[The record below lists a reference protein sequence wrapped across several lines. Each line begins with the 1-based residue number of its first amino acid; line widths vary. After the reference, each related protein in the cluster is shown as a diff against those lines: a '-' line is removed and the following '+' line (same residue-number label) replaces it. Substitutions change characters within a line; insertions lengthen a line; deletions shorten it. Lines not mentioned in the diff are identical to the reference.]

1 MKKICLSFIICLT
14 TSVAFADTGTSGIGD
29 AAEATVTYM
38 PYVRALCYVIA
49 AVIAVVGA
57 FAVYY
62 SMHTNPQN
70 TAKRIFMTAGGAL
83 TFVSLSLAL
92 PQFFGVDGSLS
103 GGGSSSISSTSKGTA
118 QFTSNGTSFLVS
130 DEGGISKSGIQVSI
144 PELNDGAWIKIPTEF
159 SGESSKGYVNTFI
172 DYYSKTGGNMDDMS
186 RQITSDYQ
194 NAREWYASGKTY
206 SDFMACM
213 IILEQ
218 NKVKTVIH

>member
-1 MKKICLSFIICLT
+1 MKKICLLSIICLT
-14 TSVAFADTGTSGIGD
+14 ASVAFADTGASGIGD
-29 AAEATVTYM
+29 AADGVVTYM
-38 PYVRALCYVIA
+38 PYVRAVCYVIA
-49 AVIAVVGA
+49 AVIAVVGV

-70 TAKRIFMTAGGAL
+70 TAKRIVMTAGGAL

-92 PQFFGVDGSLS
+92 PEFFGVDGTAM
-103 GGGSSSISSTSKGTA
+103 GVSSSSKGTA

-144 PELNDGAWIKIPTEF
+144 PELNDGAWIKIPREF

-172 DYYSKTGGNMDDMS
+172 DYYSRTGGNMDDMS
-186 RQITSDYQ
+186 RQLTRDYQ
-194 NAREWYASGKTY
+194 NARDWYASGKTY

-218 NKVKTVIH
+218 NRVKTVIHP

>member
-1 MKKICLSFIICLT
+1 MKKICLLSIICLT
-14 TSVAFADTGTSGIGD
+14 TSVAFADTGVSGISD
-29 AAEATVTYM
+29 ATDGVVTYM

-92 PQFFGVDGSLS
+92 PQFFCIDGSVS
-103 GGGSSSISSTSKGTA
+103 GGGSSTSKGTT

-130 DEGGISKSGIQVSI
+130 DEGGISKSGIQV
-144 PELNDGAWIKIPTEF
+144 IPTEF

-172 DYYSKTGGNMDDMS
+172 DYYSRTGGNMDDMS
-186 RQITSDYQ
+186 RQLTRDYQ
-194 NAREWYASGKTY
+194 NARDWYASGKTY

-218 NKVKTVIH
+218 NRVKTVIHP